1 MDAAEFGRLVR
12 QHRVANRLTQE
23 EVALL
28 IGSGPRFIVDLEA
41 GKPTAHLGKA
51 LAAAEAVGLRLLP
64 EATGPAPVPPDDPGG
79 YDLPSTGNG

>member
-51 LAAAEAVGLRLLP
+51 LAAAEAVGLRLVP
-64 EATGPAPVPPDDPGG
+64 GSSNPVRDDPGG
-79 YDLPSTGNG
+79 YDLPRTGNG